1 MKTNLRFSYVV
12 AITVLIFIGIS
23 STAVD
28 AQDGFKWKNLV
39 SDIPGVAQRVDSH
52 VVNPW
57 GIVPSPTNTIWIAN
71 NGTGTST
78 LYNTD
83 GIPVPEGNPLVVA
96 IPSSSNNTEG
106 ANPTGVVF
114 NGGTEFVV
122 SENATSGPS
131 LFIFVSEDGSISGW
145 SPTVAL
151 DHAILAVDHP
161 SREPIYKGAALG
173 TTAAGARL
181 YVTNFHAAKVEI
193 YNGNFKR
200 VDTANTFVDA
210 NIPRGFA
217 PFGIRNING
226 LIYVTYAKQDADRE
240 DDVAGSGL
248 GFVSVFSADGDF
260 IKRLISR
267 DHLNAPWG
275 LALTPSSF
283 GKFHNALLVGNFGN
297 GHINAFDPN
306 SGAFLGR
313 LDQAD
318 GTPLAFEGLWGLHF
332 IGKNLFFTAGIVD
345 EEHGLFGV
353 IREDKNGQ

>member
-1 MKTNLRFSYVV
+1 MKTNVRL
-12 AITVLIFIGIS
+12 AHIAATALLILMGIAS
-23 STAVD
+23 QVD

-39 SDIPGVAQRVDSH
+39 SDIPGVAQRVDSNL
-52 VVNPW
+52 VNPW
-57 GIVPSPTNTIWIAN
+57 GIVPSPSNTIWIAN

-83 GIPVPEGNPLVVA
+83 GVPVPLVVA

-106 ANPTGVVF
+106 ANPTGIVF

-131 LFIFVSEDGSISGW
+131 RFIFVSEDGSISGW

-151 DHAILAVDHP
+151 DHAILAVDHGNQ
-161 SREPIYKGAALG
+161 EAIYKGAALG

-193 YNGNFKR
+193 YNGNFMQI
-200 VDTANTFVDA
+200 DTANTFNDP
-210 NIPRGFA
+210 NIPKGFA

-226 LIYVTYAKQDADRE
+226 LIYVTYAKQDADAE
-240 DDVAGSGL
+240 DDVAGLGL
-248 GFVSVFSADGDF
+248 GFVSIFSAEGHF

-275 LALTPSSF
+275 LALTPHNF
-283 GKFHNALLVGNFGN
+283 GKFHDALLVGNFGN

-306 SGAFLGR
+306 SGAFLDHLNHNGR
-313 LDQAD
+313 
-318 GTPLAFEGLWGLHF
+318 PLEFEGLWGLHF

-345 EEHGLFGV
+345 EERGLFGV
-353 IREDKNGQ
+353 IREDKGGQ

>member
-1 MKTNLRFSYVV
+1 MKTNHRF
-12 AITVLIFIGIS
+12 ARIAATAALILTGIAS
-23 STAVD
+23 RVD

-39 SDIPGVAQRVDSH
+39 SDIPGVAKRVDSNL
-52 VVNPW
+52 VNPW

-83 GIPVPEGNPLVVA
+83 GVPVPEGNPLVVA
-96 IPSSSNNTEG
+96 IPASASNTEG
-106 ANPTGVVF
+106 ANPTGIVF
-114 NGGTEFVV
+114 NGGAEFVV

-131 LFIFVSEDGSISGW
+131 RFIFVSEDGSISGW
-145 SPTVAL
+145 SPTVAF
-151 DHAILAVDHP
+151 DHAIIAVDHGDK
-161 SREPIYKGAALG
+161 EAIYKGAALG
-173 TTAAGARL
+173 TTAGGARL

-193 YNGNFKR
+193 YDGNFMEI
-200 VDTANTFVDA
+200 DTANTFLDPD
-210 NIPRGFA
+210 IPKGFA

-226 LIYVTYAKQDADRE
+226 LIYVTYAKQDADAE
-240 DDVAGSGL
+240 DDVAGPGK
-248 GFVSVFSADGDF
+248 GYVSVFSGGGQF

-267 DHLNAPWG
+267 GHLNAPWG
-275 LALTPSSF
+275 LALTPHNF
-283 GKFHNALLVGNFGN
+283 GKFHDALLVGNFGN

-306 SGAFLGR
+306 SGAFLGG

-318 GTPLAFEGLWGLHF
+318 GTRLAFDGLWGLHF

-353 IREDKNGQ
+353 IREDKDGQ